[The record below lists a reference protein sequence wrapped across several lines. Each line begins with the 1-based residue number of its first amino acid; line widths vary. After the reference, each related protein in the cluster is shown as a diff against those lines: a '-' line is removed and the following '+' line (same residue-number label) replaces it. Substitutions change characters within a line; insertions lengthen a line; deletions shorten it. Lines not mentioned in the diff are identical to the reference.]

1 MSTKLVAALIVLAA
15 SGCRMCSDSCD
26 YSAPVAG
33 SPYGSVH
40 GRAGSA
46 FSGEIYPTVPPTPQA
61 PPASPAP
68 ATPLP
73 EVVL

>member
-1 MSTKLVAALIVLAA
+1 MSTKLVAALIVVAA

-61 PPASPAP
+61 PPASAAP

-73 EVVL
+73 EVAL